1 MRKKR
6 IIKNRL
12 IKPDKEFDSSLV
24 SRLINKVMR
33 DGEKRKAARIVYQS
47 AKIIEEKTSSKF
59 LAILEGAVE
68 NVRPA
73 IEMKSR
79 RFGASKQRV
88 PQEIDET
95 RSIKIGLRWLVQG
108 AKNKKNTNLMHEKLA
123 EEIKNAYNKSGEA
136 FKMKNDLY
144 KQAESGR
151 VFSFSLK
158 R

>member
-95 RSIKIGLRWLVQG
+95 RSIKIGLR
-108 AKNKKNTNLMHEKLA
+108 
-123 EEIKNAYNKSGEA
+123 
-136 FKMKNDLY
+136 
-144 KQAESGR
+144 
-151 VFSFSLK
+151 
-158 R
+158 

>member
-136 FKMKNDLY
+136 FKIKNDLY